1 MDVIRRFAGQV
12 PILGVCLG
20 HQCLGQVYG
29 GRIVRARQV
38 MHGKTSKVFH
48 DERGLFAGVAN
59 PFVATR
65 YHSLV
70 IAPDSV
76 PDALEVTAKTWD
88 DEIMGGAGRGPGRHE
103 DAGRG
108 RAVPPGVD
116 HDHRRQAAPGQ
127 LPGRGRRCGVSDP
140 IKAALAQ
147 VIAGRE
153 LGFDD
158 TAAVFGAI
166 MDGAATPAQ
175 IGGLLV
181 ALRMKGET
189 ADELAGAATAMRAR
203 AGRRWR
209 CLIRRAPSTPA
220 APAGTAWAWS
230 TCRPWARSSPL
241 GAGAVVAKHGNRA
254 VSSKAGSA
262 DVLEALGVVIDAA
275 PAAVEACLARAGIGF
290 AFAPVFHAATRH
302 AAGPRREL
310 GTRTLFNLLGPLTN
324 PARVAH
330 QVVGVFDKAWCAPM
344 ARALGRLGAERAF
357 VVHGDG
363 GVDELAV
370 NGMTWVAEWTGHGV
384 REYAM
389 VPADFGLAGGD
400 PRELAGGDAAAN
412 AQILWR
418 VLTGADAVDRGMPT
432 RAVRKAAL
440 MTAALALVAIG
451 QATSPKDGAA
461 QAAAALDA
469 GRAAAALEAWIAASR
484 GAP

>member
-1 MDVIRRFAGQV
+1 M
-12 PILGVCLG
+12 
-20 HQCLGQVYG
+20 
-29 GRIVRARQV
+29 
-38 MHGKTSKVFH
+38 
-48 DERGLFAGVAN
+48 
-59 PFVATR
+59 
-65 YHSLV
+65 
-70 IAPDSV
+70 
-76 PDALEVTAKTWD
+76 
-88 DEIMGGAGRGPGRHE
+88 
-103 DAGRG
+103 
-108 RAVPPGVD
+108 
-116 HDHRRQAAPGQ
+116 
-127 LPGRGRRCGVSDP
+127 SDP

-203 AGRRWR
+203 AAP
-209 CLIRRAPSTPA
+209 LAVPDPARAVDTCGTGGDGLGMVNVSTLGAIVA
-220 APAGTAWAWS
+220 A
-230 TCRPWARSSPL
+230 

-344 ARALGRLGAERAF
+344 ARALGRLGAKRAF

-363 GVDELAV
+363 GLDEIAV
-370 NGMTWVAEWTGHGV
+370 SGMTWVAEWTGQGV
-384 REYAM
+384 REYA
-389 VPADFGLAGGD
+389 VAPADFGLGGGD
-400 PRELAGGDAAAN
+400 ARELAGGDAPTN
-412 AQILWR
+412 AQLLWR
-418 VLTGADAVDRGMPT
+418 VLTGADAVDRAMPT
-432 RAVRKAAL
+432 RAIRKVAI
-440 MTAALALVAIG
+440 MTAGLALVAIG
-451 QATSPKDGAA
+451 AAESPRAGAA
-461 QAAAALDA
+461 LAAAAIDDGRA
-469 GRAAAALEAWIAASR
+469 GRTLEAWIATSKA
-484 GAP
+484 AA